1 VDHDLGTHY
10 EHEHDMRRTTHL
22 NTMVAHL
29 NTMMAH
35 PNPDFFVLTFFK
47 IIYKI
52 NLWKTFFHQVT
63 PLVAPAGVA
72 RQVAFVAPHAS
83 ARQG

>member
-1 VDHDLGTHY
+1 MGGTTHDTKKYDTNTARHDDGSCVDHDLGTHY

-52 NLWKTFFHQVT
+52 NLWKTFFFT
-63 PLVAPAGVA
+63 
-72 RQVAFVAPHAS
+72 R
-83 ARQG
+83 